1 MFPLE
6 FDKFLERGIST
17 IDASVKELQNTYEEV
32 VWGGAPLNPSQN
44 STTPLRRNNNNNH
57 GSSVKQQ
64 EILRR
69 SRSGPE
75 SSPGLLARREDAL
88 RRSRSSGPVSA
99 ATKTPTKSSRGG
111 KSSPSNTNTNALT
124 PTTEVDESSWGDS
137 SSSDGDTSYGDTTSG
152 FYSTERETD
161 NSLMGSFTKN
171 TNSSKRATSKTR
183 STNITPVMYPPS
195 YSPAKATSSGGR
207 GRGRGPSPTPI
218 ERYHHS
224 STNTNK
230 NRKNNGSNNKDDT
243 IKNDNNINKNK
254 NHKNTNIGDNIDEIF
269 GYNTKQRI
277 TKTKSHVGEHVGL
290 DFMVLDTPA
299 KSGGRKSLLIVSTID
314 SSHGLFANTS
324 LNIGD
329 AILEINGISFNSQ
342 CGGYGSFRPSVY
354 RARKLLSGN
363 DSGLEVT
370 IIYQKFGE
378 TNTSISSE
386 STIGLSQM
394 MYDEDDNQEE
404 EKKEEHEQEQVH
416 GVTEKGDGSSSIM
429 LVKDTTNGSI
439 RSRSRSQTKKPSSSE
454 HSRSERT
461 ATTIS
466 SSTRSGSYTG
476 PQRNI
481 RKAAAA
487 AIKASAASTTSTT
500 NNDAGAARPPLPS
513 SPIKASTKIS
523 RLTRLRARTQK
534 LRETGVKT
542 IEASK
547 KRLSFVSNN
556 NKDNSTKNNKQIN
569 NNKEKKTL
577 TTTTKTS
584 SSAASRAAV
593 VTTTTSKLEMKLKKS
608 SSSSDRRHGDNNDH
622 STKDDST
629 SSRTKY
635 DAVGTRSTLPHD
647 IMEACAIGVCTP
659 ISPDNSILNISNDPS
674 MISSSSS
681 IHLNHHGTTSL
692 SADSVLYKEQLQ
704 WLKQKMKARGS
715 LPPSSTIDHNDIFRG
730 IRTTSPSAVPTTTTT
745 TTEGDT
751 KKAHSQQQQNV
762 QLLSP
767 SPVNNKF
774 NINNEKHAIF
784 DDNSIC
790 TIEQYESIVQRK
802 DGGGGRYN
810 DENNNGGGGGGMT
823 TDNHQKELIRIN
835 RKVFEKLH
843 GRIDRL
849 KRNNIQLTDQIV
861 SLRRENSDSL
871 AKLLDVQSRLEK
883 TCERERGYQSEIEL
897 LRSRYEMS
905 IIQADKRQKE
915 LITSKEKSQKENDKV
930 ISDCLKQIASLES
943 TNQGQLQIADKER
956 QEKYNDLFSQMERL
970 EMKFSAQSTLLDTVM
985 TANEELTT
993 QNEEMEVEYQK
1004 HHHHNS
1010 SSNESAVEIANC
1022 KARNTYLEKRVANLE
1037 SQLGLQEG
1045 RLLNQDSIG
1054 ISIISEDH
1062 SGNNTSSNSNPSDEE
1077 MIADQ
1082 NYVSASTDDS
1092 FVEVFVGGNGISGNR
1107 HQQHRYPQGL
1117 LRGEP
1122 TNNNN
1127 GREAGT
1133 EILLKYPNNGELFDN
1148 SIVEVVV
1155 VEEEEEDNTDSINNN
1170 RIKGHN
1176 ESYES
1181 VSSNVLIERIHRIKD
1196 SNESFDSLSSQVLME
1211 RMVELENALQD
1222 RDMTEEERVG
1232 FVSTL
1237 QARVQRLIE
1246 RGYHVSD

>member
-32 VWGGAPLNPSQN
+32 VWGGAPQPTSNT
-44 STTPLRRNNNNNH
+44 STPPLRRRNNNN

-75 SSPGLLARREDAL
+75 LSPELLARREDAL
-88 RRSRSSGPVSA
+88 RSRSRSSSGKQTKTGLHVSA
-99 ATKTPTKSSRGG
+99 KATTTKTPTKSTPRGG
-111 KSSPSNTNTNALT
+111 KGAVISPSSTTNNTNTNALT
-124 PTTEVDESSWGDS
+124 PTTEVDDSSWGDS
-137 SSSDGDTSYGDTTSG
+137 SSSDGDDTSYGDTTSG
-152 FYSTERETD
+152 FYSTERD
-161 NSLMGSFTKN
+161 NDSSLMERLT
-171 TNSSKRATSKTR
+171 TNSKRATSNTNTNITSQTR
-183 STNITPVMYPPS
+183 SNRNITPVMYPPS
-195 YSPAKATSSGGR
+195 YSPAAAAATTTASSGAR
-207 GRGRGPSPTPI
+207 GGPSSTPI
-218 ERYHHS
+218 QRNPS
-224 STNTNK
+224 FTDTNK
-230 NRKNNGSNNKDDT
+230 NKKNNSGSNNNNN
-243 IKNDNNINKNK
+243 IKNGNQ
-254 NHKNTNIGDNIDEIF
+254 HKNNNSGDNIDELF

-299 KSGGRKSLLIVSTID
+299 KSGGRKSLLIVSAID
-314 SSHGLFANTS
+314 SQHGLFAYTS
-324 LNIGD
+324 LNVGD
-329 AILEINGISFNSQ
+329 AILEINGISFSSN
-342 CGGYGSFRPSVY
+342 GGYGSLRPSVY

-378 TNTSISSE
+378 TNNTSMASE

-394 MYDEDDNQEE
+394 MYDEVEE
-404 EKKEEHEQEQVH
+404 EKKEEEQQEQQAH
-416 GVTEKGDGSSSIM
+416 GNSTSS
-429 LVKDTTNGSI
+429 G
-439 RSRSRSQTKKPSSSE
+439 RRSQNNSRTITSKKSVSSPQGPSSSE

-461 ATTIS
+461 ATTRS
-466 SSTRSGSYTG
+466 MSTRSGSYSG
-476 PQRNI
+476 RPQRNI

-487 AIKASAASTTSTT
+487 AINAASTTTSTT
-500 NNDAGAARPPLPS
+500 NASSGAAGGANRPPLPS
-513 SPIKASTKIS
+513 SPRSKAPTTKIS

-547 KRLSFVSNN
+547 KRLSFVSSNN
-556 NKDNSTKNNKQIN
+556 NNNNNSTKNKKQIS
-569 NNKEKKTL
+569 NKEKE
-577 TTTTKTS
+577 TTTTTTMKAS
-584 SSAASRAAV
+584 ASRAAV
-593 VTTTTSKLEMKLKKS
+593 VTAASKLEKKLKKS

-622 STKDDST
+622 CTKDGSST
-629 SSRTKY
+629 SNHNIY
-635 DAVGTRSTLPHD
+635 DVVGTRSTLPHN
-647 IMEACAIGVCTP
+647 IIEACAVGVCAP
-659 ISPDNSILNISNDPS
+659 ISPEDSILNLSDDPS
-674 MISSSSS
+674 IISSSSS
-681 IHLNHHGTTSL
+681 IHLNPGIAL
-692 SADSVLYKEQLQ
+692 SSAGDVLYKEQLQ

-745 TTEGDT
+745 TTERDT
-751 KKAHSQQQQNV
+751 KTTHSQQQQNL
-762 QLLSP
+762 QLL
-767 SPVNNKF
+767 SPVNNKN
-774 NINNEKHAIF
+774 NINNEKNAIF

-790 TIEQYESIVQRK
+790 TIEQYESIVQRY
-802 DGGGGRYN
+802 DGGS
-810 DENNNGGGGGGMT
+810 GGGDIT
-823 TDNHQKELIRIN
+823 ADNHQKELVRIN
-835 RKVFEKLH
+835 RKVFDKLH

-849 KRNNIQLTDQIV
+849 KRSNIQLSDQIV
-861 SLRRENSDSL
+861 SLRRENNNSS
-871 AKLLDVQSRLEK
+871 AKLSEVQSRSEK
-883 TCERERGYQSEIEL
+883 ICKRERGYQSEIQL

-915 LITSKEKSQKENDKV
+915 LITSKEKAQKENDEV
-930 ISDCLKQIASLES
+930 ISDYLEQIESLES
-943 TNQGQLQIADKER
+943 ANQGQLQIADKER
-956 QEKYNDLFSQMERL
+956 QEKYKVLYSQLERL
-970 EMKFSAQSTLLDTVM
+970 ETKFSAQSTLLDTVM

-1004 HHHHNS
+1004 HYHSNS
-1010 SSNESAVEIANC
+1010 NGSAVEIANC
-1022 KARNTYLEKRVANLE
+1022 KSRNIYLEKRVANLE

-1045 RLLNQDSIG
+1045 RLLNQESIG

-1062 SGNNTSSNSNPSDEE
+1062 SGNNKSSNSNPSDEE

-1092 FVEVFVGGNGISGNR
+1092 FVEVFVGGNSASG
-1107 HQQHRYPQGL
+1107 HQQLRYPQRL

-1122 TNNNN
+1122 ANDNN
-1127 GREAGT
+1127 GCETGT

-1148 SIVEVVV
+1148 SIIEEVE
-1155 VEEEEEDNTDSINNN
+1155 DNDDNNTDSIV
-1170 RIKGHN
+1170 KGN
-1176 ESYES
+1176 TVSFES
-1181 VSSNVLIERIHRIKD
+1181 VSSRLLMERIDRIKGN
-1196 SNESFDSLSSQVLME
+1196 NESFESVSSQVLME

-1222 RDMTEEERVG
+1222 RDMTEEERAG

-1246 RGYHVSD
+1246 RGYGEYHVSD

>member
-32 VWGGAPLNPSQN
+32 VWGGAPQHTSNT
-44 STTPLRRNNNNNH
+44 STPPLRRRNNNN

-75 SSPGLLARREDAL
+75 LSPELLARREDAL
-88 RRSRSSGPVSA
+88 RSRSRSSSGRQTKTGVHVSA
-99 ATKTPTKSSRGG
+99 KATMTKTPTKSTPRGG
-111 KSSPSNTNTNALT
+111 RGGLKSPSSNTKNTNTNALT
-124 PTTEVDESSWGDS
+124 PTTEVDDSSWGDS
-137 SSSDGDTSYGDTTSG
+137 SSSDGDDTSYGDTTSG
-152 FYSTERETD
+152 FYSTERD
-161 NSLMGSFTKN
+161 NDSSLMESLT
-171 TNSSKRATSKTR
+171 TNSKRAASNSNSNTNTTSKTR
-183 STNITPVMYPPS
+183 SNRNITPVMYPPS
-195 YSPAKATSSGGR
+195 YSPTAAVTTTTTSSGAR
-207 GRGRGPSPTPI
+207 GGPSSTPI
-218 ERYHHS
+218 QRNPS
-224 STNTNK
+224 STDTNK
-230 NRKNNGSNNKDDT
+230 NKKNNSGSNNNNN
-243 IKNDNNINKNK
+243 IKNGNQ
-254 NHKNTNIGDNIDEIF
+254 HKNNNSGDNIDELF

-299 KSGGRKSLLIVSTID
+299 KSGGRKSLLIVSAID
-314 SSHGLFANTS
+314 SQHGLFAYTS
-324 LNIGD
+324 LNVGD
-329 AILEINGISFNSQ
+329 AILEINGISFSSN
-342 CGGYGSFRPSVY
+342 GGYGSLRPSVY

-378 TNTSISSE
+378 TNNTSMASE

-394 MYDEDDNQEE
+394 MYDEVEE
-404 EKKEEHEQEQVH
+404 EKKEEEQQEQQAH
-416 GVTEKGDGSSSIM
+416 GNSTSS
-429 LVKDTTNGSI
+429 G
-439 RSRSRSQTKKPSSSE
+439 RRSQNNSRTITSKKGVSSPQGPSSSE

-461 ATTIS
+461 ATTRS
-466 SSTRSGSYTG
+466 MSTRSGSYSG
-476 PQRNI
+476 RPQRNI

-487 AIKASAASTTSTT
+487 AINAASTTTFTT
-500 NNDAGAARPPLPS
+500 NDSSGGAAAGANRPPLPS
-513 SPIKASTKIS
+513 SPRSKAPTTKIS

-547 KRLSFVSNN
+547 KRLSFVSSNN
-556 NKDNSTKNNKQIN
+556 NNNNNSTKNNKQTS
-569 NNKEKKTL
+569 NKEKKTT

-584 SSAASRAAV
+584 ASRAAV
-593 VTTTTSKLEMKLKKS
+593 VTAASKLEKKLKKS

-622 STKDDST
+622 STKDGST
-629 SSRTKY
+629 SNHNIY
-635 DAVGTRSTLPHD
+635 DVVGTRSTLPHN
-647 IMEACAIGVCTP
+647 IIEACAVGVCAP
-659 ISPDNSILNISNDPS
+659 ISPEDSILNLSDDPS
-674 MISSSSS
+674 IISSSSS
-681 IHLNHHGTTSL
+681 IHLNPGIAL
-692 SADSVLYKEQLQ
+692 SSAGDVLYKEQLQ

-745 TTEGDT
+745 TAERDT
-751 KKAHSQQQQNV
+751 KTTHSQQQQNL
-762 QLLSP
+762 QLL
-767 SPVNNKF
+767 SPVNNKN
-774 NINNEKHAIF
+774 NINNEKNAIF

-790 TIEQYESIVQRK
+790 TIEQYESIVQRY
-802 DGGGGRYN
+802 DGGS
-810 DENNNGGGGGGMT
+810 GGGDIT
-823 TDNHQKELIRIN
+823 ADNHQKELVRIN
-835 RKVFEKLH
+835 RKVFDKLH

-849 KRNNIQLTDQIV
+849 KRSNIQLSDQIV
-861 SLRRENSDSL
+861 SLRRENNNSS
-871 AKLLDVQSRLEK
+871 AKLSEVQSRSEK
-883 TCERERGYQSEIEL
+883 ICKRERGYQSEIQL

-915 LITSKEKSQKENDKV
+915 LITSKEKAQKENDEV
-930 ISDCLKQIASLES
+930 ISDYLEQIESLES
-943 TNQGQLQIADKER
+943 ANQGQLQIADKER
-956 QEKYNDLFSQMERL
+956 QEKYKVLYSQL
-970 EMKFSAQSTLLDTVM
+970 EQLETKFSAQSTLLDTVM

-1004 HHHHNS
+1004 HYHSNS
-1010 SSNESAVEIANC
+1010 NGSAVEIANC
-1022 KARNTYLEKRVANLE
+1022 KSRNIYLEKRVANLE

-1045 RLLNQDSIG
+1045 RLLNQESIG

-1062 SGNNTSSNSNPSDEE
+1062 SGNNKSSNSNPSDEE

-1092 FVEVFVGGNGISGNR
+1092 FVEVFVGGNSSSG
-1107 HQQHRYPQGL
+1107 QQLQYPQRL

-1122 TNNNN
+1122 ANDNN
-1127 GREAGT
+1127 GCETGT

-1148 SIVEVVV
+1148 SIIEEVE
-1155 VEEEEEDNTDSINNN
+1155 DNDDNNTDSIV
-1170 RIKGHN
+1170 KGN
-1176 ESYES
+1176 TVSFES
-1181 VSSNVLIERIHRIKD
+1181 VSSRLLMERIDRIKGN
-1196 SNESFDSLSSQVLME
+1196 NESFESVSSQVLME

-1246 RGYHVSD
+1246 RGYGEYHVSD